1 MTNMVALSS
10 SFFRTA
16 ASDNAGGGYCAKGV
30 ANILQAAGLDCT
42 RGNAHTWDETLPQ
55 NGWQMLE
62 GVTPENAP
70 PGAVIV
76 YDRDTNYS
84 GKGGGAEYGHVEIV
98 AVEADGDRKYV
109 SDKARDNWGGTV
121 PDNFVGVYIH
131 PDLHKPLE
139 NGQYSPTLVA
149 NNASDVDLSSNADTY
164 NVSSNV
170 SSSNTTTNTTT
181 SGSTP
186 EIFTAEERQ
195 RRQLNDIILNGQ
207 LTANDPSTS
216 QSFNDASNASPFMLL
231 ALIFKALFN
240 VDMDLAPATEE
251 ATNPTRDVTATT
263 DTDLS
268 NTPTNQVGEQD
279 VTTTALG
286 TRI

>member
-76 YDRDTNYS
+76 YDRDRNYS

-98 AVEADGDRKYV
+98 AIEADGDRKYV

-139 NGQYSPTLVA
+139 NGQYSSTLVA

-164 NVSSNV
+164 NVSS
-170 SSSNTTTNTTT
+170 SNTTTN
-181 SGSTP
+181 GSTP
-186 EIFTAEERQ
+186 QIFTAEERQ
-195 RRQLNDIILNGQ
+195 RRQLNDLILNNDQ
-207 LTANDPSTS
+207 FRANELNTT
-216 QSFNDASNASPFMLL
+216 QSFNDASNATPFMLL
-231 ALIFKALFN
+231 AVIFKALFD
-240 VDMDLAPATEE
+240 VDMDLAPATN
-251 ATNPTRDVTATT
+251 AATT
-263 DTDLS
+263 PGVTVENSADANLTGTSTDLTDDQENTLPTS
-268 NTPTNQVGEQD
+268 NM
-279 VTTTALG
+279 
-286 TRI
+286 

>member
-1 MTNMVALSS
+1 MMIVPTTNMVALSS

-16 ASDNAGGGYCAKGV
+16 ATDNAGGGYCAKGV

-42 RGNAHTWDETLPQ
+42 RGNAHTWDDTLPQ
-55 NGWQMLE
+55 NGWQKLE

-76 YDRDTNYS
+76 YDRDQNYR

-98 AVEADGDRKYV
+98 AIEADGDRKYV

-139 NGQYSPTLVA
+139 NGQYSSTLVG

-164 NVSSNV
+164 NVSS
-170 SSSNTTTNTTT
+170 SGGTTN
-181 SGSTP
+181 GSTP
-186 EIFTAEERQ
+186 DIFTAEERQ
-195 RRQLNDIILNGQ
+195 RRALNDIILNGQ
-207 LTANDPSTS
+207 LTATDPSTS
-216 QSFNDASNASPFMLL
+216 QSFNDVSNASPFMLL
-231 ALIFKALFN
+231 AIIFKALFD
-240 VDMDLAPATEE
+240 VDMDLAPATEASTTPTSD
-251 ATNPTRDVTATT
+251 ATA
-263 DTDLS
+263 DTDLTS
-268 NTPTNQVGEQD
+268 GTPTNQVDEQE
-279 VTTTALG
+279 VTTTTALG